1 MAKDSKS
8 DIDPRFDPAFQ
19 RGFDPSIPIESS
31 APPRQPRRS
40 AQAPVQLVS
49 AAPPAP
55 AAAPPAPAAPSPAP
69 AVASPTVAAE
79 PKAKP
84 VAPAESVVSEPEDDD
99 ETAVVVVAVE
109 DAPEASSVRN
119 PFLLFLGIIAV
130 ALIAVGVWL
139 FVRSGEAFNT
149 TQVRSQGDYM
159 TLTATIDMAPFI
171 ALLGAA
177 TAIGVL
183 FVFAARWR
191 RRR

>member
-31 APPRQPRRS
+31 VPPRQPRRT
-40 AQAPVQLVS
+40 AQPPVQRATAEPS
-49 AAPPAP
+49 APPA
-55 AAAPPAPAAPSPAP
+55 APAAPTVVAP
-69 AVASPTVAAE
+69 PVSAE
-79 PKAKP
+79 PKP
-84 VAPAESVVSEPEDDD
+84 VVQAE
-99 ETAVVVVAVE
+99 AVVTDPEAGDVATVA
-109 DAPEASSVRN
+109 DAPVDEAPETSSVRN

-149 TQVRSQGDYM
+149 SQVRSQGDYM
-159 TLTATIDMAPFI
+159 TLTATINMAPFI

>member
-31 APPRQPRRS
+31 VPPRQPRR
-40 AQAPVQLVS
+40 AAPAPVELATAPAPTAP
-49 AAPPAP
+49 AAVPPAP
-55 AAAPPAPAAPSPAP
+55 APAATPVASTAPAEPKAAKPAE
-69 AVASPTVAAE
+69 VVAAE
-79 PKAKP
+79 PDDAENGAI
-84 VAPAESVVSEPEDDD
+84 VETPA
-99 ETAVVVVAVE
+99 E
-109 DAPEASSVRN
+109 DAPELSAVRN

-139 FVRSGEAFNT
+139 FVRTGDAFNT
-149 TQVRSQGDYM
+149 SQVRSQGDYM
-159 TLTATIDMAPFI
+159 TLTSTIYMAPFI

-191 RRR
+191 RRH

>member
-19 RGFDPSIPIESS
+19 RGFDPSIPIEEYV
-31 APPRQPRRS
+31 PPRQPRRVP
-40 AQAPVQLVS
+40 APTVIDVP
-49 AAPPAP
+49 ATAP
-55 AAAPPAPAAPSPAP
+55 AAPAAPAAPTPSPPTAAPAAPSPAAEVP
-69 AVASPTVAAE
+69 AAAPDAEQATDVEATDDLAVADAE
-79 PKAKP
+79 P
-84 VAPAESVVSEPEDDD
+84 
-99 ETAVVVVAVE
+99 
-109 DAPEASSVRN
+109 SSVRN

-139 FVRSGEAFNT
+139 FVRSGEAFNSKE
-149 TQVRSQGDYM
+149 VRSQGDYM
-159 TLTATIDMAPFI
+159 SLAATINMAPFI

-191 RRR
+191 RRH